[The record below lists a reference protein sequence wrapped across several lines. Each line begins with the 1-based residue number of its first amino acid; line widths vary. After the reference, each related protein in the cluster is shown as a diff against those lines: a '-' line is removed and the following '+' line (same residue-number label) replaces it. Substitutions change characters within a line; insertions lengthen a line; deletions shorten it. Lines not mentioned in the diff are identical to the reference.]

1 MRGDLQE
8 GNVYDKRLRGYA
20 FRYQFPPF
28 PVPIPILPSTKI
40 GLLCAFGLWEPS
52 FQAVRAQKVGFCAF
66 FAFGTPDFWLFEHK
80 IEVFVRFCPPKP
92 PFSGISRTKSGFLC
106 AFSLRDPRFQAFQ
119 AQNRHFCARE
129 VCVGGC
135 PGRAARVVLLLPGG
149 CCSGCGAVY
158 LFAPMSAKSS
168 FLKVAA
174 SVKSNACMPAAMAPS
189 TLAGLSS
196 VKRHSEALSPN
207 FWQSR
212 S

>member
-8 GNVYDKRLRGYA
+8 GYFALLDANFLSSWC
-20 FRYQFPPF
+20 QFPF
-28 PVPIPILPSTKI
+28 S
-40 GLLCAFGLWEPS
+40 
-52 FQAVRAQKVGFCAF
+52 RAQNRGFCAF
-66 FAFGTPDFWLFEHK
+66 LAFRTPVFRHFEHK
-80 IEVFVRFCPPKP
+80 IGVFVLFWPSEP
-92 PFSGISRTKSGFLC
+92 PFSGISSTKSRFLC
-106 AFSLRDPRFQAFQ
+106 AFSLRDPHFWHFR
-119 AQNRHFCARE
+119 AQNRYFCARGSLFRG
-129 VCVGGC
+129 V
-135 PGRAARVVLLLPGG
+135 ARVVLLGLCYSGRAAQRVLLLPGL
-149 CCSGCGAVY
+149 CCPGCGAVY

-174 SVKSNACMPAAMAPS
+174 SLKSSACMPAAMAPS